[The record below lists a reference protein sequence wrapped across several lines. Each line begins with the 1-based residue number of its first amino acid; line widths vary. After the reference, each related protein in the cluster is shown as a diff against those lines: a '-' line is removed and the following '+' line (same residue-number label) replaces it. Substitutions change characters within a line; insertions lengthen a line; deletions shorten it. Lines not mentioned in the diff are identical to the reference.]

1 MKRDEKEE
9 KGLGG
14 RRGMRGEECGEK
26 KGLGGGED
34 GCEEKNVGGDGAG
47 RPREERGNEDVR
59 L

>member
-1 MKRDEKEE
+1 M
-9 KGLGG
+9 GG

-26 KGLGGGED
+26 KVLGGGED